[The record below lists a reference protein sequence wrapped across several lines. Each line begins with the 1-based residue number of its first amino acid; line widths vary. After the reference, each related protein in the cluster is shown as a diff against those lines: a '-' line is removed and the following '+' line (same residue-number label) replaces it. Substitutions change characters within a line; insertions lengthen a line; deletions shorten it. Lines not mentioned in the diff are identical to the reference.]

1 VGTFESDFIVLD
13 GATGRVIEVIAG
25 PAANEPPGDGSVGS
39 WPEAR
44 GWSDAAVGAGGD
56 TLYIFGGLAGDGRGY
71 PVHLRRAGR
80 GRCNS
85 EEIGRSLGV
94 QGGSGR

>member
-1 VGTFESDFIVLD
+1 MIFYPSAMEHDGVGTFESDFIVLD

-56 TLYIFGGLAGDGRGY
+56 TLYIFGGLAGDDVT
-71 PVHLRRAGR
+71 PRRLDDLWE
-80 GRCNS
+80 CKVVV
-85 EEIGRSLGV
+85 IDD
-94 QGGSGR
+94 